1 MLPLF
6 AYFALSLA
14 WVSLPH
20 AAAADPKARP
30 VVDLRYSRPTMA
42 PTASHRGS
50 MLSAHALQ
58 ETSGIIDLK
67 EAAFG
72 VFDRSA
78 PAIARYARGPVVVLP
93 LFAPTVERDTAY
105 GAAVSLRMP

>member
-6 AYFALSLA
+6 AYLALAS
-14 WVSLPH
+14 VTQH
-20 AAAADPKARP
+20 AP
-30 VVDLRYSRPTMA
+30 VVRQPKPAVAVADLRYTPA
-42 PTASHRGS
+42 PKSRGS
-50 MLSAHALQ
+50 LVAAMALQ
-58 ETSGIIDLK
+58 EQSGIIDLK

-72 VFDRSA
+72 VLDRSA

-105 GAAVSLRMP
+105 GAAVSLRIP

>member
-6 AYFALSLA
+6 AYLALTSA
-14 WVSLPH
+14 HP
-20 AAAADPKARP
+20 AP
-30 VVDLRYSRPTMA
+30 VVAVKPVAPVNLRYCA
-42 PTASHRGS
+42 PQSTPRGAI
-50 MLSAHALQ
+50 LSAEALR
-58 ETSGIIDLK
+58 EESGIIDLK

-72 VFDRSA
+72 VLDREA